1 MQVTINLTDLETKF
15 IINNLYPLYLHD
27 LSEIWGW
34 QPNTYGVFEADEILT
49 LTEQNNVFDIWWSKP
64 TILCPYLIRA
74 NEVPVGFALVATPP
88 YTPHGSNFYMNEFF
102 ILRSFRGRGVAEVA
116 AIQVFNS
123 HRGTWE
129 LQTNPGENNRR
140 AQSFWRRTVNNYTEG
155 AYQEEVAETKNDGT
169 KLIFRFKNSNNQE

>member
-34 QPNTYGVFEADEILT
+34 QPNTYGVFDEDEILT

-74 NEVPVGFALVATPP
+74 NEVPVGFAFVATPP

-102 ILRSFRGRGVAEVA
+102 ILRSFRGRGVAEAA

-155 AYQEEVAETKNDGT
+155 AYQEEVSETKNDGT